1 MKNSHPFFTKQPGSI
16 YFVFMLGLLLSF
28 ILSCNNQHENTKK
41 PADYVN
47 PFIGTGG
54 HGHTYPGAVVPFG
67 MVQLSPDTKIDDWDH
82 CSGYHYADQV
92 ILGFS
97 HTHLS
102 GTGIGDY
109 GDIRFMPNVGNIQT
123 NPGNGNNPDN
133 GYASRFSHE
142 KENAGAG
149 YYVVHLDDYNIDV
162 ELTATERV
170 GVQRYIFPKSN
181 QAHIILDLKEA
192 VTTEKIL
199 DSEIKIIGDHEIAG
213 LRRTD
218 GWANNQYVYFYT
230 SFSKPFRDFGIVKE
244 GEYTEGLRNAKG
256 NNLKAWFN
264 FDTDDDEAIVVKT
277 AISPVD
283 IAGAHENLITECP
296 DYNFDSIR
304 KAAYYKW
311 NRELSKVEVSSQ
323 SKNDKTIFYTALY
336 HAMLAPNIYSDVTH
350 QFRGH
355 DKKIHRNDTFTMY
368 TVFSL
373 WDTFRALHP
382 LFTIIQRE
390 RSNDLINSMMEM
402 YRADS
407 LLPVWELASNETNC
421 MIGYHSVPVIVDAYV
436 KGIRDYDAHQALKAM
451 VTTAD
456 ANQFGLKYYKSKGY
470 IPSDKE
476 GESVS
481 KTLEYAY
488 DDWCIA
494 RMAQL
499 LGEKDI
505 QSRFIKRAQYYK
517 NIFDKKSGFFRAK
530 ANGSFT
536 EPFDPKQVNFNLTE
550 ANTWQ
555 YNFFV
560 PQDINTL
567 VDMLGGDE
575 GFYSKLNELFNTD
588 SRLSGR
594 AQSDIT
600 GLIGQY
606 AHGNEPSHNMAYLY
620 NFVGKPWKTQ
630 QMVHQITR
638 QLYKN
643 TPDGLAGNED
653 CGQMSAWYVLSAMGF
668 YPVTPGT
675 DEYEIGTPVFDSAK
689 INLENGN
696 TFIVMAK
703 NRTPDNFYIQ
713 SATLN
718 GKPYNRSYITQ
729 NIILDGG
736 RLEFVMGSE
745 PNKLWAILENE
756 RPHRKITD
764 HLITPV
770 PVFKTPSKVFSD
782 KMEVALSDLDSTAK
796 LFLSQDNGNRI
807 NYTHPVIIDATTS
820 FKAYAEKN
828 DTKSFVEES
837 SFFKI
842 AKNRKVTLKTNYSKQ
857 YTAGGDN
864 ALINTLRGGSDFRT
878 GNWQGYYGTDL
889 DALIDL
895 GEVQQVN
902 QMGIGFLQDENS
914 WIFMPLKVTFE
925 VSTDGKIFQHAGTV
939 VNRVDE
945 HKKGGI
951 TKDFVLTH
959 VDKKIRY
966 IHVVAKNRA
975 ICPKWHK
982 GYPNPS
988 WIFTDEFWVK

>member
-109 GDIRFMPNVGNIQT
+109 GDIRFMPTVGNIQA
-123 NPGNGNNPDN
+123 NPGTGNNPDN

-192 VTTEKIL
+192 VTTEKVL
-199 DSEIKIIGDHEIAG
+199 ESEIKIIGDHEIAG

-230 SFSKPFRDFGIVKE
+230 SFSKPFRDFGMVKE

-264 FDTDDDEAIVVKT
+264 FDTEENEAIVIKT

-283 IAGAHENLITECP
+283 IAGAHENLLAECP
-296 DYNFDSIR
+296 DFNFDSIR
-304 KAAYYKW
+304 KAAHHKW
-311 NRELSKVEVSSQ
+311 NRALGKIEISTPSDD
-323 SKNDKTIFYTALY
+323 NKTIFYTALY
-336 HAMLAPNIYSDVTH
+336 HSMLAPNIYSDVTH
-350 QFRGH
+350 KFRGH
-355 DKKIHRNDTFTMY
+355 DHKIHHDDTFTMY

-390 RSNDLINSMMEM
+390 RSNDLINAMMEM
-402 YRADS
+402 YRTDS
-407 LLPVWELASNETNC
+407 LLPVWELAANETNC

-451 VTTAD
+451 VKTAD
-456 ANQFGLKYYKSKGY
+456 ASHFGLNYYKSKGY

-499 LGEKDI
+499 LGEDSI
-505 QSRFIKRAQYYK
+505 HNRFIRRAQYYK

-536 EPFDPKQVNFNLTE
+536 IPFDPKQVNFNLTE

-560 PQDINTL
+560 PQDVNTL
-567 VDMLGGDE
+567 VDMLGGDQK
-575 GFYSKLNELFNTD
+575 FDSKLDELFTTD
-588 SRLSGR
+588 SKLTGR
-594 AQSDIT
+594 TQSDIT

-630 QMVHQITR
+630 KLVHQITG

-643 TPDGLAGNED
+643 APDGLAGNED

-675 DEYEIGTPVFDSAK
+675 NEYEIGTPIFDTVR
-689 INLENGN
+689 IHLENGN
-696 TFIVMAK
+696 TFSVIAN

-718 GKPYNRSYITQ
+718 GKPYKRSYITQ

-736 RLEFVMGSE
+736 RLEFVMGSK
-745 PNKLWAILENE
+745 PNKLWASLDNE

-770 PVFKTPSKVFSD
+770 PVFKASSKVFSD
-782 KMEVALSDLDSTAK
+782 KMVIALSDLD
-796 LFLSQDNGNRI
+796 
-807 NYTHPVIIDATTS
+807 TTS
-820 FKAYAEKN
+820 SLFIRQNNQSWIKYTKPVYIESSSGFRAYAEKN
-828 DTKSFVEES
+828 SIKSFTEKA

-842 AKNRKVTLKTNYSKQ
+842 PKNRKVTLKTPYSKQ
-857 YTAGGDN
+857 YTGGGNN
-864 ALINTLRGGSDFRT
+864 ALINTIRGGSDFRT
-878 GNWQGYYGTDL
+878 GNWQGYYGVDL
-889 DALIDL
+889 DAIIDL
-895 GEVQQVN
+895 GKVQKVN
-902 QMGIGFLQDENS
+902 QMGIGFLQDQNS

-925 VSTDGKIFQHAGTV
+925 VSTDGKTFYPAGTV
-939 VNRVDE
+939 VNRIDE

-966 IHVVAKNRA
+966 IHLVAKNRA

>member
-1 MKNSHPFFTKQPGSI
+1 MKNRPLFFFKLLNRTYLLAI
-16 YFVFMLGLLLSF
+16 LGLMIFVMS
-28 ILSCNNQHENTKK
+28 SCKK
-41 PADYVN
+41 QQIHGSAPADYVN

-82 CSGYHYADQV
+82 CSGYHYNDRV

-109 GDIRFMPNVGNIQT
+109 GDIRFMPTIGNIRV
-123 NPGNGNNPDN
+123 NPGDADHPDE
-133 GYASRFSHE
+133 GYASRFSHK
-142 KENAGAG
+142 KESAATG
-149 YYVVHLDDYNIDV
+149 YYVVHLDDYDIDV

-170 GVQRYIFPKSN
+170 GVQRYIFPQSD
-181 QAHIILDLKEA
+181 QAHIILDFKEA

-199 DSEIKIIGDHEIAG
+199 ASEIKIIGDHEIAG

-218 GWANNQYVYFYT
+218 GWANDQYVYFYT
-230 SFSKPFRDFGIVKE
+230 SFSKPFHDFGIVKE
-244 GEYTEGLRNAKG
+244 GEFTEGQRNAKG
-256 NNLKAWFN
+256 SNLKAWFN
-264 FDTDDDEAIVVKT
+264 FDTGSNEAIVVKT

-283 IAGAHENLITECP
+283 IAGAHENLLAECP

-311 NRELSKVEVSSQ
+311 NRALSKIKVSCPSDD
-323 SKNDKTIFYTALY
+323 NKTIFYTALY
-336 HAMLAPNIYSDVTH
+336 HSMLAPNIYSDVTH
-350 QFRGH
+350 KFRGH
-355 DKKIHRNDTFTMY
+355 DNKIHHDDTFNMY

-390 RSNDLINSMMEM
+390 RTNDLINTMMEM

-436 KGIRDYDAHQALKAM
+436 KGIRNYDAHQALQAM
-451 VTTAD
+451 VKTAD
-456 ANQFGLKYYKSKGY
+456 ANHFGLKYYKSKGY

-499 LGEKDI
+499 LGEDTI
-505 QSRFIKRAQYYK
+505 HDRFIQRAQYYK

-536 EPFDPKQVNFNLTE
+536 VPFDPRQVNFNLTE

-567 VDMLGGDE
+567 ADMLGGDQ
-575 GFYSKLNELFNTD
+575 GFDSKLDELFTSD
-588 SRLSGR
+588 SKLTGR
-594 AQSDIT
+594 TQSDIT

-620 NFVGKPWKTQ
+620 NFIGEPWKTQ
-630 QMVHQITR
+630 QMAHQITG

-643 TPDGLAGNED
+643 APDGLAGNED

-675 DEYEIGTPVFDSAK
+675 DEYVMGSPVFDTVQ
-689 INLENGN
+689 IHLENGN
-696 TFIVMAK
+696 TFSVIA
-703 NRTPDNFYIQ
+703 NHQTPDNYYIQ

-718 GKPYNRSYITQ
+718 GKPYTKSFITQ
-729 NIILDGG
+729 DIITRGG
-736 RLEFVMGSE
+736 TLVFEMGKE
-745 PNKLWAILENE
+745 PNKLWGSKADD
-756 RPHRKITD
+756 RPHRKIND

-770 PVFKTPSKVFSD
+770 PVFESSSKVFSD
-782 KMEVALSDLDSTAK
+782 TMGVALADLDDDASIS
-796 LFLSQDNGNRI
+796 LSQNVQPWF
-807 NYTHPVIIDATTS
+807 NYTKPIEIQATSS
-820 FKAYAEKN
+820 FKAYAEKSGIR
-828 DTKSFVEES
+828 SFMEGA

-842 AKNRKVTLKTNYSKQ
+842 PKNRKVTLKTRYSKQ
-857 YTAGGDN
+857 YTGGGDN

-878 GNWQGYYGTDL
+878 GNWQGYDGVDL
-889 DALIDL
+889 DAVIDL
-895 GEVQQVN
+895 GKAQKVN

-925 VSTDGKIFQHAGTV
+925 TSLDGKTFHPAGTV
-939 VNRVDE
+939 ANRVDE
-945 HKKGGI
+945 HQEGGI
-951 TKDFVLTH
+951 TKDFVLKH
-959 VDKKIRY
+959 VNKNVRY
-966 IHVVAKNRA
+966 IRMVAKNRA
-975 ICPKWHK
+975 VCPKWHK
-982 GYPNPS
+982 GYPNPA